1 MATEKINGVEIDTD
15 KAQRLLQKLV
25 ISEKTNIKSKELND
39 MQMVAKIKKMI
50 QEEVECY
57 SNH

>member
-1 MATEKINGVEIDTD
+1 MSTEMVNGIEIDTE

-39 MQMVAKIKKMI
+39 MQMVNKIKKMI

-57 SNH
+57 

>member
-1 MATEKINGVEIDTD
+1 MATEKINGIEIDTE
-15 KAQRLLQKLV
+15 KAQRMLQKLV

-39 MQMVAKIKKMI
+39 MQMIAKIKKMI

-57 SNH
+57 

>member
-1 MATEKINGVEIDTD
+1 METEMINGVEIDTE
-15 KAQRLLQKLV
+15 KAHRLLQKV
-25 ISEKTNIKSKELND
+25 IIREKTNIKSKELND

-57 SNH
+57 

>member
-39 MQMVAKIKKMI
+39 MHMVANIKKMI

-57 SNH
+57 

>member
-25 ISEKTNIKSKELND
+25 ISEKTNIKSS
-39 MQMVAKIKKMI
+39 QPSACHSVP
-50 QEEVECY
+50 
-57 SNH
+57 